1 MTVIH
6 DQPVSTEPPETQYPS
21 WAGPAGPGGPGGLAG
36 VPGGRPAPR
45 HPWRRRLLAL
55 GGSAGLVVAL
65 GGTAYAVSGN
75 AGTLTTSQIT
85 AATDPGLVDVIST
98 LGYQHGIAEGTGL
111 VLTSTG
117 QVLTNNH
124 VIEGATSIKVTDV
137 GNGRTYTAAVAGYDT
152 SADIAVLQLRNA
164 SGLKT
169 VTLGN
174 SSSVA
179 VGDSVVAIGN
189 AGGRGGTPSA
199 VTGKVTALGQSITAT
214 DSASGTSEQLT
225 GMIES
230 NASIQPGDSGGP
242 LVNSHGQVIGIDTA
256 GSSSFQLTSQRASTQ
271 AFAIPINT
279 AISLAAAIEAGQASA
294 TVHIGSTAFLGVEVV
309 PAGGGFG
316 AFRGGAG
323 SGVTVAG
330 VVPGSPAAA
339 AGLQAADQITS
350 VAGHGVTSPTSM
362 QDVLAGH
369 HPGDKVTITWL
380 DQAGGAHTATV
391 TLATGPAA

>member
-1 MTVIH
+1 
-6 DQPVSTEPPETQYPS
+6 
-21 WAGPAGPGGPGGLAG
+21 
-36 VPGGRPAPR
+36 
-45 HPWRRRLLAL
+45 
-55 GGSAGLVVAL
+55 VAL
-65 GGTAYAVSGN
+65 GGTAHAVGGS

-98 LGYQHGIAEGTGL
+98 LGYRHGIAEGTGL
-111 VLTSTG
+111 VLTPTG
-117 QVLTNNH
+117 EVLTNNH

-137 GNGRTYTAAVAGYDT
+137 GNGRSYAATVAGYDT
-152 SADIAVLQLRNA
+152 GADIAVLQLRNA

-169 VTLGN
+169 ASPGN

-189 AGGRGGTPSA
+189 AGGKGGTPSA
-199 VTGKVTALGQSITAT
+199 VTGKITALGQSITAT

-225 GMIES
+225 GLIES
-230 NASIQPGDSGGP
+230 NANIQPGDSGGP
-242 LVNSHGQVIGIDTA
+242 LVNSHGQVIGINTA
-256 GSSSFQLTSQRASTQ
+256 GSSGFQLSSQRASTQ

-279 AISLAAAIEAGQASA
+279 AVSLAAAIEAGRGSA

-309 PAGGGFG
+309 PAGAGFGGFP
-316 AFRGGAG
+316 GGAS
-323 SGVTVAG
+323 SGVIIAG
-330 VVPGSPAAA
+330 VVPGSPAAS
-339 AGLQAADQITS
+339 AGLHAGDQIAAVS
-350 VAGHGVTSPTSM
+350 GRGVTSPMSL
-362 QDVLAGH
+362 QDALAGH